1 MANNFKKALL
11 LGLVGIT
18 ALTGCAKDNNL
29 AGKNNNT
36 ENVDAKTGAAETKED
51 IIKKEEAAGL
61 RGTYDDVKKFIDEKG
76 VDEITIA
83 DFEHIEHEDIGSGF
97 QCYMYNLED
106 GKLLLSTVNNEE
118 HPFAVTL
125 IDKDGNEIPL
135 KTDYSALE
143 RIDNKEETVEPADVN
158 TNEETDKN
166 NDEKADNTKTTEQ
179 QENKESEDTKEEN
192 TEEEN
197 TGDEE

>member
-1 MANNFKKALL
+1 MANNFKKALV

-29 AGKNNNT
+29 AEKNNNT